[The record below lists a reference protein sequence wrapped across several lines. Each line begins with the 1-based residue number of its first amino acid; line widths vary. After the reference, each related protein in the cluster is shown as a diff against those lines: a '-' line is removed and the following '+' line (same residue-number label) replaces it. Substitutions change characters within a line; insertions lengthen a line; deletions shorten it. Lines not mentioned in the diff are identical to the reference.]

1 MRTKFI
7 LFFLFISFCSL
18 AQDGSKN
25 IDQAFKLIDNR
36 EDASYFEVTK
46 DMFKMLAESREI
58 GPEYKEYLSQL
69 HQLKMIQPGGGNRM
83 QLGEEFYNIF
93 MENANLKDYTRLMT
107 QRDQRSKISFYKK
120 DGKDENEFLLISNSM
135 IIYITG
141 TLDLQNMQQFEQ
153 IIDIAGNA
161 MGM

>member
-18 AQDGSKN
+18 AQNGNKS
-25 IDQAFKLIDNR
+25 IDQAFKLIDSR
-36 EDASYFEVTK
+36 EDISYFEVTK
-46 DMFKMLAESREI
+46 DMFKMLSESRDI
-58 GPEYKEYLSQL
+58 SPEFKEYISKL
-69 HQLKMIQPGGGNRM
+69 HLLKMIQPRGEKRLE
-83 QLGEEFYNIF
+83 LGEALYNSI
-93 MENANLKDYTRLMT
+93 MNNVNLKDYTRLMT

-120 DGKDENEFLLISNSM
+120 DGKDENEFLLISNKM

-141 TLDLQNMQQFEQ
+141 TLDLQNIQQFEQ
-153 IIDIAGNA
+153 IIEIAGSA

>member
-18 AQDGSKN
+18 AQDGNKN
-25 IDQAFKLIDNR
+25 IDQAFKLIDSH

-46 DMFKMLAESREI
+46 DMFKMLSESKEI
-58 GPEYKEYLSQL
+58 GPEFKEYLSQL
-69 HQLKMIQPGGGNRM
+69 HQIKMIQPGGENRM
-83 QLGEEFYNIF
+83 ELGEEFYNIF

-153 IIDIAGNA
+153 IIDIAGSA

>member
-1 MRTKFI
+1 MKTRFI
-7 LFFLFISFCSL
+7 LFFLLISFCSL
-18 AQDGSKN
+18 AQDGNKN
-25 IDQAFKLIDNR
+25 IDQAFKLFDNR

-46 DMFKMLAESREI
+46 DMFKMLSESREI
-58 GPEYKEYLSQL
+58 GPEYKEYLNQL
-69 HQLKMIQPGGGNRM
+69 HQLKMIQPGGENRM
-83 QLGEEFYNIF
+83 QLGEEFYNLF
-93 MENANLKDYTRLMT
+93 MQQTNLRDYTRLMT

-153 IIDIAGNA
+153 IIDIAGSA

>member
-1 MRTKFI
+1 MKTKFI
-7 LFFLFISFCSL
+7 LFFLLISFSSL
-18 AQDGSKN
+18 AQNGSKN
-25 IDQAFKLIDNR
+25 IDQAFKLIDSS

-46 DMFKMLAESREI
+46 DMFKMLSESREM
-58 GPEYKEYLSQL
+58 GQELKEYISQL
-69 HQLKMIQPGGGNRM
+69 HQLKMIQPGGENRM

-120 DGKDENEFLLISNSM
+120 DGKDENEFLLVSNSM

-153 IIDIAGNA
+153 IIELAGSA
-161 MGM
+161 LGM